1 MRRKMAQSKYQSTRE
16 TSNFARIIR
25 IILGPCTDV
34 LCAVL
39 TKEIQPSTLKQ
50 NVKTSVANHK
60 KQKKPLITQK
70 QQQLVD
76 AGNYSDFDISLLY
89 VLLRNVCSI
98 QPHTNQ
104 WGNVPRQADRGLSAN
119 IERIRIIRNE
129 YYGHVT
135 EFSISDADF
144 EQKWKTIFQIVRE
157 LECYVGTDTEYQEA
171 LKELKICPMDPDA
184 AQTYIKK
191 LQDDIL
197 DLKGNSNSI
206 YAEFFTL

>member
-1 MRRKMAQSKYQSTRE
+1 MINATDDGSFKIKSTRE
-16 TSNFARIIR
+16 TTNLARIVR

-50 NVKTSVANHK
+50 NVKTFVANHRN
-60 KQKKPLITQK
+60 PIITQK
-70 QQQLVD
+70 QQQLID

-89 VLLRNVCSI
+89 LLLRNVCSI

-104 WGNVPRQADRGLSAN
+104 WGKVPRQEDRGLSAN
-119 IERIRIIRNE
+119 IERIRVIRNE
-129 YYGHVT
+129 YYGYFT

-144 EQKWKTIFQIVRE
+144 EHKWKTIFQIVRE

-171 LKELKICPMDPDA
+171 LTELKICPMDPDA
-184 AQTYIKK
+184 VQAYIKK

-197 DLKGNSNSI
+197 DLKGNSNSF
-206 YAEFFTL
+206 YAEFLTL

>member
-1 MRRKMAQSKYQSTRE
+1 MAQSKYESTRE
-16 TSNFARIIR
+16 TTNLARIVR

-50 NVKTSVANHK
+50 NVKIFVANHK
-60 KQKKPLITQK
+60 KQKKPLITHK

-76 AGNYSDFDISLLY
+76 AGDYSDFDISLLY
-89 VLLRNVCSI
+89 FLLRNVCSI
-98 QPHTNQ
+98 PPHTNQ
-104 WGNVPRQADRGLSAN
+104 WGNVPRQEDRGLSAN

-135 EFSISDADF
+135 QIFISDADF
-144 EQKWKTIFQIVRE
+144 EQNWKTIFQIVRE
-157 LECYVGTDTEYQEA
+157 LECYVGSDTEYQDA
-171 LKELKICPMDPDA
+171 LKELKICSMDPDA
-184 AQTYIKK
+184 EQTYIKK
-191 LQDDIL
+191 LQIDIL

-206 YAEFFTL
+206 YAKFFTL

>member
-1 MRRKMAQSKYQSTRE
+1 MRQMMAHSKYESTRE
-16 TSNFARIIR
+16 TTNLARIVR

-50 NVKTSVANHK
+50 NVKTFVANHRN
-60 KQKKPLITQK
+60 PIITPK
-70 QQQLVD
+70 QQQLID

-89 VLLRNVCSI
+89 LLLRNLCSI

-104 WGNVPRQADRGLSAN
+104 WGKVPRQEDRGLSAN

-129 YYGHVT
+129 YYGHFT

-144 EQKWKTIFQIVRE
+144 EHISGKPFSKLSENLSVTLE
-157 LECYVGTDTEYQEA
+157 LTRNTRR
-171 LKELKICPMDPDA
+171 L
-184 AQTYIKK
+184 
-191 LQDDIL
+191 
-197 DLKGNSNSI
+197 
-206 YAEFFTL
+206 